1 MEAQN
6 AVDIAMLKAQ
16 VEAMRLRQ
24 EHVREALAS
33 ASYRVSLEL
42 ALMRSG
48 VRDTA
53 AGTLNVLEAIGAALD
68 IIARPEPMITDTTH
82 TGDLHPS

>member
-1 MEAQN
+1 MDAQN

-24 EHVREALAS
+24 THVRDALAR
-33 ASYRVSLEL
+33 ASYQVSMEL

-68 IIARPEPMITDTTH
+68 IIARPEPMITDTTSH
-82 TGDLHPS
+82 DGPSPS